1 MTEEDLRTRKTIDY
15 CATNINNNIVN
26 KAVYAAHKRR
36 LEKKEKKEKQL
47 RQIKNMVAKKKKKKE
62 MRDAV
67 HSLLI
72 AGKYEEAFEKAL
84 METDTQL
91 LMMIFEHIHP
101 TELLEENTEF
111 SQSLLIRIIKMLSA
125 DIGKS
130 GYKRVKFS
138 CLQELIKYLKS

>member
-101 TELLEENTEF
+101 RNCWRKTLNSHNHCLFESSKCCQQTL
-111 SQSLLIRIIKMLSA
+111 
-125 DIGKS
+125 GKAGTS
-130 GYKRVKFS
+130 G
-138 CLQELIKYLKS
+138 